1 MKKSFLL
8 TSIILII
15 STFLVSC
22 WCPVGNPLDYEEIVD
37 NNIQNASPYELS
49 SGKAYYG
56 IAKIG
61 KNTTGSRNGYKFSAK
76 TNVHCQ
82 FAEELS
88 YEAISEIIVRTLN
101 EDGSI
106 KNQISIT
113 SKNEFD
119 VPANSIVYID
129 FFTEYYSTKNTNHG
143 PTYAEF
149 YLYVD

>member
-1 MKKSFLL
+1 MKKNILL
-8 TSIILII
+8 TTIFLII
-15 STFLVSC
+15 SIFLVSC
-22 WCPVGNPLDYEEIVD
+22 WCPVGNPWDYEEIND
-37 NNIQNASPYELS
+37 NNNENQPAYELS

-61 KNTTGSRNGYKFSAK
+61 KDIHGSKNGYKFYAK

-82 FAEELS
+82 YAEQLD
-88 YEAISEIIVRTLN
+88 YEAISEIIVRTYK

-106 KNQISIT
+106 KDEVSIT

-119 VPANSIVYID
+119 VPANSTVYIH
-129 FFTEYYSTKNTNHG
+129 FFTEYYSTQKTANG

>member
-1 MKKSFLL
+1 MKKRFLL

-22 WCPVGNPLDYEEIVD
+22 WCPVGNPWDYEEIVD

>member
-1 MKKSFLL
+1 MKKNFLITTFFL
-8 TSIILII
+8 IL
-15 STFLVSC
+15 STFLVGC
-22 WCPVGNPLDYEEIVD
+22 LCPVGNPWDYEEIVD
-37 NNIQNASPYELS
+37 NNTQNASPYELS

-88 YEAISEIIVRTLN
+88 YEAESDIIVRTLN

-106 KNQISIT
+106 KNEVEIT
-113 SKNEFD
+113 SKREFD
-119 VPANSIVYID
+119 VPANSTVYIH
-129 FFTEYYSTKNTNHG
+129 FFTEYYLIKDQNSG